1 VEDYEIFLKN
11 LQTIFTKV
19 YKVLKKGARCIVVCM
34 DLRKKSTFYPL
45 HMDLTE
51 KMRDIGFN
59 LEDIIIWD
67 RRKEYS
73 NLRPLGYPYVFRVNK
88 IHEYLMIYL
97 KPTS

>member
-1 VEDYEIFLKN
+1 M
-11 LQTIFTKV
+11 

-34 DLRKKSTFYPL
+34 DLRKKATFYPL

-51 KMRDIGFN
+51 KMQEIGFN